1 MQRATAFGGS
11 RSQVESAI
19 FVQFNGLPRREQA
32 ARRHVE
38 LEMIVAMKD
47 IVGTKE

>member
-19 FVQFNGLPRREQA
+19 FVQFNGLPRREYA
-32 ARRHVE
+32 ARHVE
-38 LEMIVAMKD
+38 LEMIEELRN